1 MDQNHEGFLG
11 EEHVYGSN
19 LRNQEVISA
28 ARARGF
34 PLLQGIPWHR
44 KSTGHCGQ
52 YTNVCS
58 VLGNKV
64 GKRDPDSPGAIG
76 HSPSVGCPCSHFPRS
91 PAYPSNQL
99 VLLDKDCETVL

>member
-64 GKRDPDSPGAIG
+64 GEERPRL
-76 HSPSVGCPCSHFPRS
+76 PRS
-91 PAYPSNQL
+91 HWALIKRGLS
-99 VLLDKDCETVL
+99 LLTLSPLSCLSLKRACPPGQGL